1 MHMKLVD
8 SQKIRRTFSE
18 ISELVSVVLTAHR
31 PRLKFMVQGM
41 KKASLRSFF
50 LFGLTVLLTVSC
62 TSVNS
67 YNGKTDSNSQTSTP
81 IEITASNI
89 ERNNELRDRIEQ
101 ISQVA
106 QGRVGVTAT
115 VLETGESVTLNG
127 DQQFPM
133 QSVYKF
139 PIAMAVL
146 AQVDQE
152 NLKLDQK
159 IRIEASDV
167 VQESRILEENSQG
180 REFLLSQLLQYMV
193 SESDSTAC
201 DALLRL
207 IGGPQ
212 RVMEY
217 LSSLGVN
224 DIVVANTEN
233 EIQFGQDPT
242 LQYRNS
248 ATPDAAVNLL
258 RAFYEGRGLSDSSQA
273 SLRQW
278 MTETSTGPNRIK
290 GLLPEGTV
298 VAHKTGTSA
307 TVDGVTAATN
317 DVGIVTLQNG
327 RHLAIAVFV
336 SDSRASGTIREGV
349 IARVAKATWD
359 EWSQ

>member
-1 MHMKLVD
+1 MIQGMKRA
-8 SQKIRRTFSE
+8 SRRLFC
-18 ISELVSVVLTAHR
+18 LFVLTA
-31 PRLKFMVQGM
+31 
-41 KKASLRSFF
+41 
-50 LFGLTVLLTVSC
+50 LLTVSC
-62 TSVNS
+62 TSINS
-67 YNGKTDSNSQTSTP
+67 IGEETDSNSETRASS
-81 IEITASNI
+81 EITASNTD
-89 ERNNELRDRIEQ
+89 RNNELRTRIEQ
-101 ISQVA
+101 IAQAA

-146 AQVDQE
+146 AQVDQG
-152 NLKLDQK
+152 NLELEQQ

-167 VQESRILEENSQG
+167 VQESQVLEEDSQG
-180 REFLLSQLLQYMV
+180 REFRLAELLQYMV
-193 SESDSTAC
+193 SRSDSTAC

-212 RVMEY
+212 QVTEY
-217 LSSLGVN
+217 LSSLGIN

-242 LQYRNS
+242 LQYRNY

-258 RAFYEGRGLSDSSQA
+258 RAFHAGQGLSDSSQA
-273 SLRQW
+273 TLRQW

-317 DVGIVTLQNG
+317 DVGLVTLPNG
-327 RHLAIAVFV
+327 QHLAIAVFV
-336 SDSRASGTIREGV
+336 SDSRANATIREEV
-349 IARVAKATWD
+349 IAKVAKAVWD